1 MSALNLLPIFEEDAL
16 CPNHFQATRQ
26 NLWLR
31 IPFSCSRRNPS
42 PHLPCLT
49 ESGAGQNQAAVSRKK
64 QGSNEQEERGGEKQ
78 GRETEEKRG
87 GMDPVIKLFGKT
99 IQLPAGRQ
107 GLANG
112 RDDSNGYE
120 KKFSPMILRASS
132 KKQDNHESKHKNEET
147 RFSQQEE
154 RIDEKKKSEANEEKN
169 NIPMD
174 KTLKKPDKI
183 LPCPR
188 CKSMD
193 TKFCY
198 FNNYNV
204 NQPRHF
210 CKNCQ
215 RYWTEGGSM
224 RNVPVGAGRR
234 KSKSSM
240 TNQCY
245 NHHIRIPDCAQ
256 ADFYESKNKL
266 SPLKHNGTVLSFNA
280 EAPLCE
286 SMDSNLENQFSRSL
300 VTPWPNPWSHTPSY
314 PMTPY
319 LAMPW
324 LCSCRHSTVSG
335 KRSREENMLSYINS
349 GNGDIAKSEKY
360 LWISKKLRISD
371 DHEKA
376 ANCSVWAK
384 LGFKNDKTDKIFRSA
399 EASQVLC
406 ANPAAL
412 YRSLNFQERL

>member
-1 MSALNLLPIFEEDAL
+1 
-16 CPNHFQATRQ
+16 
-26 NLWLR
+26 
-31 IPFSCSRRNPS
+31 
-42 PHLPCLT
+42 
-49 ESGAGQNQAAVSRKK
+49 
-64 QGSNEQEERGGEKQ
+64 
-78 GRETEEKRG
+78 
-87 GMDPVIKLFGKT
+87 MDPVIKLFGKT
-99 IQLPAGRQ
+99 IQLPAVRQ
-107 GLANG
+107 GLASS
-112 RDDSNGYE
+112 REDSSGYE
-120 KKFSPMILRASS
+120 KK
-132 KKQDNHESKHKNEET
+132 DNHEPKHKNEET

-154 RIDEKKKSEANEEKN
+154 RIDEKNMSEANEEKN
-169 NIPMD
+169 NPMD

-210 CKNCQ
+210 CKSCQ

-234 KSKSSM
+234 KSKSFS
-240 TNQCY
+240 TNQYY

-256 ADFYESKNKL
+256 ADFYESNNKL
-266 SPLKHNGTVLSFNA
+266 SPLKHNGTVLSFSA
-280 EAPLCE
+280 DAPLCE

-324 LCSCRHSTVSG
+324 LCSCRHSTVLG
-335 KRSREENMLSYINS
+335 KRSSEENMLSHINS
-349 GNGDIAKSEKY
+349 GKGDIAKSEKY
-360 LWISKKLRISD
+360 LWIPKKLRINE

-376 ANCSVWAK
+376 GKCSVWAK
-384 LGFKNDKTDKIFRSA
+384 LGFKNDKTDKILQTRSA

-412 YRSLNFQERL
+412 SRSLNFQERS

>member
-1 MSALNLLPIFEEDAL
+1 
-16 CPNHFQATRQ
+16 
-26 NLWLR
+26 
-31 IPFSCSRRNPS
+31 
-42 PHLPCLT
+42 
-49 ESGAGQNQAAVSRKK
+49 
-64 QGSNEQEERGGEKQ
+64 
-78 GRETEEKRG
+78 
-87 GMDPVIKLFGKT
+87 MDPVIKLFGKT
-99 IQLPAGRQ
+99 IKLPAVRE
-107 GLANG
+107 GLITTAG
-112 RDDSNGYE
+112 EDSSGYE

-132 KKQDNHESKHKNEET
+132 KKQDNIESKRKNEET

-154 RIDEKKKSEANEEKN
+154 RIDEKNMSEAKEEKN
-169 NIPMD
+169 NPMD

-234 KSKSSM
+234 KSKSST
-240 TNQCY
+240 TNQYY

-256 ADFYESKNKL
+256 ADFYESNNQP
-266 SPLKHNGTVLSFNA
+266 SPLKHNGTVLSFSA
-280 EAPLCE
+280 EAPLLE
-286 SMDSNLENQFSRSL
+286 SMDSNLENQLSRSL
-300 VTPWPNPWSHTPSY
+300 ATPWPNPWSQTPLY

-335 KRSREENMLSYINS
+335 KRSISS

-360 LWISKKLRISD
+360 LWIPKKLRINEG
-371 DHEKA
+371 HEKA
-376 ANCSVWAK
+376 AKCSVWEK
-384 LGFKNDKTDKIFRSA
+384 LGFKNDKTDKIFQTRSA

-412 YRSLNFQERL
+412 SRSLNFQERS

>member
-1 MSALNLLPIFEEDAL
+1 
-16 CPNHFQATRQ
+16 
-26 NLWLR
+26 
-31 IPFSCSRRNPS
+31 
-42 PHLPCLT
+42 
-49 ESGAGQNQAAVSRKK
+49 
-64 QGSNEQEERGGEKQ
+64 
-78 GRETEEKRG
+78 
-87 GMDPVIKLFGKT
+87 MDPVIKLFGKT
-99 IQLPAGRQ
+99 IQLPAARQ
-107 GLANG
+107 GLAATAG
-112 RDDSNGYE
+112 EDRSGYE
-120 KKFSPMILRASS
+120 KKG
-132 KKQDNHESKHKNEET
+132 NHEPKHKNEET

-154 RIDEKKKSEANEEKN
+154 RIDEKNMSEAKAEKN
-169 NIPMD
+169 NPMD

-234 KSKSSM
+234 KSKSST
-240 TNQCY
+240 TNQYY

-256 ADFYESKNKL
+256 ADFYESNNHP
-266 SPLKHNGTVLSFNA
+266 SPLKHNGTVLSFSA
-280 EAPLCE
+280 EAPLLE

-300 VTPWPNPWSHTPSY
+300 ATPWPNPWSQTPLY
-314 PMTPY
+314 PMAPY

-324 LCSCRHSTVSG
+324 LCSCRHSTVP
-335 KRSREENMLSYINS
+335 KR
-349 GNGDIAKSEKY
+349 
-360 LWISKKLRISD
+360 LRITE

-376 ANCSVWAK
+376 AKCSVWEK
-384 LGFKNDKTDKIFRSA
+384 LGFKNDKTDKIFQTRSA

-412 YRSLNFQERL
+412 SRSLNFQERS